1 MVKKSISFY
10 TNIPSPYNLDL
21 FEALSRYF
29 NLKVIYYSH
38 IENDREWVFDLQSS
52 AYESLIL
59 NNNIFARIV
68 QKIQPKFHFSSKI
81 FRHVLNDNSEI
92 IILGGNYFSLN
103 TYAVLLIS
111 KFTNKKIFWFGEKLL
126 PTKSALKLFFK
137 KILFTP
143 ILNNCEAILC
153 VGQEA
158 ISSYKSLGFKG
169 LCYNIPYS
177 INKSKFKIENLD
189 KSKLVN
195 FKNLYNPLN
204 KQIIFS
210 SGALIH
216 RKGMDLLIKSYQNLP
231 YEIKSKTKLLIAGNG
246 ELGDLLRL
254 MDDKTGDIEL
264 LGFVSADKLPYFYNI
279 ATLFVFCSRYDGWGV
294 VINEALS
301 ARLPVIVSDSVTSSE
316 LIVNGENGY
325 ICSSEDTDEFTIA
338 MIKILTNDKLMF
350 NININNDK
358 ISDSINSDEIAFKIY
373 EIVLKCF

>member
-126 PTKSALKLFFK
+126 PTKSTLKLFLK

-195 FKNLYNPLN
+195 FKNIYNPLN

-231 YEIKSKTKLLIAGNG
+231 YGIKSKTKLLIAGNG
-246 ELGDLLRL
+246 ELGDFLRL

-301 ARLPVIVSDSVTSSE
+301 ARLPVIVSDSVNSSE

-325 ICSSEDTDEFTIA
+325 ICSSEDTDEFTGA